1 LVLTA
6 KEKKT
11 HPHLNVRHCWVIYC
25 FDELVLAQVDYRQ
38 RFLKIQV
45 FHDRNQGSD
54 ISGFEV
60 KWGCSSRS
68 DDPVDSVQNGNSS
81 LNVIKGLEI
90 SDFKNK
96 QG

>member
-1 LVLTA
+1 MHTSMSGIAGLFIVLMNLYLHGWITGSDSSRY
-6 KEKKT
+6 KFSMIEIK
-11 HPHLNVRHCWVIYC
+11 
-25 FDELVLAQVDYRQ
+25 
-38 RFLKIQV
+38 
-45 FHDRNQGSD
+45 SD

-68 DDPVDSVQNGNSS
+68 DDPVESVHNGNSS

-96 QG
+96 QGCTLS

>member
-1 LVLTA
+1 
-6 KEKKT
+6 
-11 HPHLNVRHCWVIYC
+11 
-25 FDELVLAQVDYRQ
+25 VDYRQ

-68 DDPVDSVQNGNSS
+68 DDPVESVHNGNSS
-81 LNVIKGLEI
+81 LNIIKGLEI
-90 SDFKNK
+90 SDFENK
-96 QG
+96 QGCTLS